1 MNYGKWKPMKK
12 TDPTYGSTSNVHN
25 SAVYGTS
32 LLCTCGFYVPPQKEK
47 HLALDKFR
55 EHIVTV
61 KGLAY
66 AHDAVAK
73 ATQAFQSESQPHVG
87 PITKA
92 LDNAKSLGKD
102 LAFGAIYGGGPMG
115 SAKYLDVDYEAT
127 WEAPLEPLEGFV
139 EVTEE
144 SLLDGDESYPQ
155 EAKEPFWDYAQ
166 FVKTKAQITKALAES
181 KQETYQGQISQMG
194 SFTQQKISFDPALL
208 QHVFPEW
215 SATVPPPAD
224 WLLDY
229 AIVHYNV
236 PAHAKML
243 SVMKD
248 PYAQA
253 IVLTVQ
259 WKTKPTVPDQSV
271 WDKAVK
277 MAKDYGAQPSFYE
290 PGKYVV
296 TEQLAANLVSEFG
309 ADSTVLSMFVVMKK
323 DPYAE
328 VPLVDALP
336 KPMPGDW

>member
-1 MNYGKWKPMKK
+1 MAVNYGKWKPMKK

-55 EHIVTV
+55 EHIVMV
-61 KGLAY
+61 KGVAY

-73 ATQAFQSESQPHVG
+73 ATQAFQTVTPVEPLSKQM
-87 PITKA
+87 TKPDKAKAKEA
-92 LDNAKSLGKD
+92 L
-102 LAFGAIYGGGPMG
+102 FGAIYGGGPVYG
-115 SAKYLDVDYEAT
+115 AGVNKAKISWDDLLEED
-127 WEAPLEPLEGFV
+127 LEPLEGFV

-155 EAKEPFWDYAQ
+155 
-166 FVKTKAQITKALAES
+166 
-181 KQETYQGQISQMG
+181 MG
-194 SFTQQKISFDPALL
+194 SFTQQKISFDPEQLHTL
-208 QHVFPEW
+208 FPEW

-236 PAHAKML
+236 PSHAKML

-271 WDKAVK
+271 WDKAVT
-277 MAKDYGAQPSFYE
+277 MAKDYGAFHTGPTKPKKAKISWDVWLDTSTGKTGPFDFTADID
-290 PGKYVV
+290 PG
-296 TEQLAANLVSEFG
+296 S
-309 ADSTVLSMFVVMKK
+309 
-323 DPYAE
+323 
-328 VPLVDALP
+328 
-336 KPMPGDW
+336 DW